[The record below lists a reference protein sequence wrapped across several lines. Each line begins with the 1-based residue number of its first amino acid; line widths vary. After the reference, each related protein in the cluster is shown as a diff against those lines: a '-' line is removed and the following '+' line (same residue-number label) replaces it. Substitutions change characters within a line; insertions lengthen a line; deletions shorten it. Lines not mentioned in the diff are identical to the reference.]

1 MTLDHEWYHVT
12 QGRSDWSILNTGS
25 DRNDWSDVLW
35 CRLQW
40 DFTCSKLLTGQV
52 IEEPVEII
60 DNEREL
66 KGFHNMDDVI
76 KLVGYFKSEKS
87 PRRLEIKAA
96 HQVHDLRRNC
106 FYRCDLSPNTL
117 FSPPRLHWVCG
128 CCRGVPPFH
137 QVLRHVWPSGFI
149 YLHVSRVLQAL

>member
-1 MTLDHEWYHVT
+1 M
-12 QGRSDWSILNTGS
+12 
-25 DRNDWSDVLW
+25 
-35 CRLQW
+35 
-40 DFTCSKLLTGQV
+40 

-106 FYRCDLSPNTL
+106 FYRCDLSPQHLVFSTQTSLSMSMLRRSSTL
-117 FSPPRLHWVCG
+117 SSSSSSPLTLRFHLFLCFSCVTG
-128 CCRGVPPFH
+128 TV
-137 QVLRHVWPSGFI
+137 I
-149 YLHVSRVLQAL
+149 NALLIDLYSFPDCQEAEDEAE